1 MAIVTVYTPEF
12 HTFLACK

>member
-12 HTFLACK
+12 YTFLACK